1 MEERSTTSARISW
14 DQQTLVD
21 HFEISFER
29 TTGGICPSYH
39 HTHSGLTVDGGSTE
53 FTVSGLEE
61 YSTYSFTV
69 RAVNSA
75 GTSGPTTVR
84 VTTLTAGKDI
94 HWRSR
99 LPLSDFVTI
108 LEHMAMLFSVQL
120 QLDLLRMSGTLQLP
134 PLLSLSSGM
143 KFLALNRTVI
153 LQATQCSTDKHPVV
167 EVRQSRDEYR
177 EGRTTPSLD

>member
-1 MEERSTTSARISW
+1 MEEESTTSARISW

-29 TTGGICPSYH
+29 ATGGICPSYH

-61 YSTYSFTV
+61 YSTYSITV

-84 VTTLTAGKDI
+84 VTTLATGKADRHKDI
-94 HWRSR
+94 H
-99 LPLSDFVTI
+99 
-108 LEHMAMLFSVQL
+108 
-120 QLDLLRMSGTLQLP
+120 LDT
-134 PLLSLSSGM
+134 
-143 KFLALNRTVI
+143 
-153 LQATQCSTDKHPVV
+153 
-167 EVRQSRDEYR
+167 
-177 EGRTTPSLD
+177 EGYH